1 MSWKQFENEVA
12 EQMEIGFKSP
22 DDFARFFTDKYD
34 ECVKRG
40 VDFITL
46 NPVSKGNKD
55 LMYSMLQITNLTSA
69 AALTPA
75 LYDLYFNML
84 GDAVVGYWSGATLQK
99 IVIPLIPSVGTLAN
113 IGVRENIVINP
124 GQWPKA
130 KVRPMK
136 NVRVFLKTFTSF
148 ARIHLI
154 TIKGI
159 CTTVSLYPPLPG
171 IVGDGIIQWSG
182 YKVVEP
188 KRRYITDVSNVYE
201 NPNETSRISYV
212 FEKGLE
218 VDTQKIND
226 NWVYAK
232 DTNNR
237 SGFVK
242 KEFIT
247 NKTPN

>member
-22 DDFARFFTDKYD
+22 DDFARFFTNKYD

-46 NPVSKGNKD
+46 NTVSKGNTD

-84 GDAVVGYWSGATLQK
+84 GDAVLGYWSGASLQK
-99 IVIPLIPSVGTLAN
+99 IIIPLIPSTGAIAN
-113 IGVRENIVINP
+113 IGVKENIVTSP
-124 GQWPKA
+124 GKWPKS

-136 NVRVFLKTFTSF
+136 NVKVFLKTFTSF
-148 ARIHLI
+148 ARMHLM

-188 KRRYITDVSNVYE
+188 KKRYISELSNVYE
-201 NPNETSRISYV
+201 TPNETSRISYV

-218 VDTQKIND
+218 VNTQKIND
-226 NWVYAK
+226 NWMYVK
-232 DTNNR
+232 DNNSR
-237 SGFVK
+237 GGFIK

-247 NKTPN
+247 NKNPN

>member
-55 LMYSMLQITNLTSA
+55 LMYSMLQIANLTSA

-84 GDAVVGYWSGATLQK
+84 GDAVVGYWSGATSQK
-99 IVIPLIPSVGTLAN
+99 IFIPLIPATGTFVN
-113 IGVRENIVINP
+113 IGVKENIVTFP
-124 GQWPKA
+124 GKWPKA

-148 ARIHLI
+148 ARMHLI
-154 TIKGI
+154 TIKGL

-171 IVGDGIIQWSG
+171 IVGDGVIQWTG

-188 KRRYITDVSNVYE
+188 KKRYITDVSNVYE
-201 NPNETSRISYV
+201 IPNETSTIV
-212 FEKGLE
+212 HTFEKGLE

-226 NWVYAK
+226 IWVYAK
-232 DTNNR
+232 DINNR
-237 SGFVK
+237 GGFVK

>member
-1 MSWKQFENEVA
+1 MG
-12 EQMEIGFKSP
+12 MGFKTP

-46 NPVSKGNKD
+46 NSVSKGNKD
-55 LMYSMLQITNLTSA
+55 LMYSLLQITNLTAA

-75 LYDLYFNML
+75 LYDLYFKML
-84 GDAVVGYWSGATLQK
+84 GDAVVGYWSGAKLQT
-99 IVIPLIPSVGTLAN
+99 IVIPLIPSVGSISN
-113 IGVRENIVINP
+113 IGVKNNIVTTP

-136 NVRVFLKTFTSF
+136 NVRIFLKTFSTF
-148 ARIHLI
+148 ARIHLLSL
-154 TIKGI
+154 KGL

-171 IVGDGIIQWSG
+171 IIGDGIIQWSG

-188 KRRYITDVSNVYE
+188 KKRYIANISNVYE
-201 NPNETSRISYV
+201 IPNETSKISYI

-218 VDTQKIND
+218 INAQKIND
-226 NWVYAK
+226 SWMYAK
-232 DTNNR
+232 DNNNR
-237 SGFVK
+237 SGFIK

-247 NKTPN
+247 NKNPN

>member
-1 MSWKQFENEVA
+1 MSWKQFEKEVA

-55 LMYSMLQITNLTSA
+55 LMYSMIQIANLTSA

-84 GDAVVGYWSGATLQK
+84 GDAVVGYWSGATSQK
-99 IVIPLIPSVGTLAN
+99 IFIPLIPATGTFVN
-113 IGVRENIVINP
+113 IGVKDNIVTFP
-124 GQWPKA
+124 GKWPRA

-148 ARIHLI
+148 ARMHLI
-154 TIKGI
+154 TIKGL

-171 IVGDGIIQWSG
+171 IVGDGVIQWTG

-188 KRRYITDVSNVYE
+188 KKRYITDVSDVYE
-201 NPNETSRISYV
+201 IPNETSTIV
-212 FEKGLE
+212 HTFEKGLE

-226 NWVYAK
+226 IWVYAK
-232 DTNNR
+232 DINNR
-237 SGFVK
+237 GGFVK

>member
-1 MSWKQFENEVA
+1 
-12 EQMEIGFKSP
+12 
-22 DDFARFFTDKYD
+22 
-34 ECVKRG
+34 
-40 VDFITL
+40 
-46 NPVSKGNKD
+46 
-55 LMYSMLQITNLTSA
+55 
-69 AALTPA
+69 
-75 LYDLYFNML
+75 
-84 GDAVVGYWSGATLQK
+84 
-99 IVIPLIPSVGTLAN
+99 
-113 IGVRENIVINP
+113 
-124 GQWPKA
+124 
-130 KVRPMK
+130 
-136 NVRVFLKTFTSF
+136 
-148 ARIHLI
+148 
-154 TIKGI
+154 
-159 CTTVSLYPPLPG
+159 
-171 IVGDGIIQWSG
+171 VGDGIIQWSG

-232 DTNNR
+232 DINNR

>member
-1 MSWKQFENEVA
+1 MCSTKLEVA
-12 EQMEIGFKSP
+12 EQMEIGFKNP

-55 LMYSMLQITNLTSA
+55 LMYSMLQIVNLTSA

-75 LYDLYFNML
+75 LYDLYFKML
-84 GDAVVGYWSGATLQK
+84 GDAVVGYWSGAKLQT
-99 IVIPLIPSVGTLAN
+99 IVIPLIPAVGSIAN
-113 IGVRENIVINP
+113 IGVKNNIVTIP
-124 GQWPKA
+124 GQWPKS

-136 NVRVFLKTFTSF
+136 NVRIFLKTFSTF
-148 ARIHLI
+148 ARIHLLSL
-154 TIKGI
+154 KGL

-171 IVGDGIIQWSG
+171 IIGDGIIQWSG

-188 KRRYITDVSNVYE
+188 KKRYMADISNVYE
-201 NPNETSRISYV
+201 TPNETSRISYI

-218 VDTQKIND
+218 ISAQKIND
-226 NWVYAK
+226 NWMYAK
-232 DTNNR
+232 DNNNR
-237 SGFVK
+237 SGFIK

-247 NKTPN
+247 NKNPN

>member
-1 MSWKQFENEVA
+1 MSWKQFENEVT

-75 LYDLYFNML
+75 LYDLYFKML
-84 GDAVVGYWSGATLQK
+84 GDAVVGYWSGAKLQT
-99 IVIPLIPSVGTLAN
+99 ILTPLIPAVGTIGN
-113 IGVRENIVINP
+113 IGVKENIVTIP
-124 GQWPKA
+124 GQWPKS

-136 NVRVFLKTFTSF
+136 NVRVFLKTFSTF
-148 ARIHLI
+148 ARIHLLSL
-154 TIKGI
+154 KGL

-171 IVGDGIIQWSG
+171 IIGDGIIQWSG
-182 YKVVEP
+182 YKVIEP
-188 KRRYITDVSNVYE
+188 KKRYIANIVNVYNIPSE
-201 NPNETSRISYV
+201 LGSIDFT
-212 FEKGLE
+212 FDKGIE
-218 VDTQKIND
+218 VSTQTINGE
-226 NWVYAK
+226 WVYAK
-232 DTNNR
+232 DNNGNG
-237 SGFVK
+237 GFIQ

>member
-1 MSWKQFENEVA
+1 MSWKQFEKEVA

-55 LMYSMLQITNLTSA
+55 LMYSMIQIANLTSA

-84 GDAVVGYWSGATLQK
+84 GDAVVGYWSGATSQK
-99 IVIPLIPSVGTLAN
+99 IFIPLIPATGTLVN
-113 IGVRENIVINP
+113 IGVKDNIVTFP
-124 GQWPKA
+124 GKWPKA

-136 NVRVFLKTFTSF
+136 TIRVFLKTFTSF
-148 ARIHLI
+148 ARMHLI
-154 TIKGI
+154 TIKGL

-171 IVGDGIIQWSG
+171 IVGDGVIQWTG

-188 KRRYITDVSNVYE
+188 KKRYIIDVSNVYE
-201 NPNETSRISYV
+201 TPNETSSIVYT

-226 NWVYAK
+226 IWVYAK

>member
-1 MSWKQFENEVA
+1 MSWKQFEKEVA

-55 LMYSMLQITNLTSA
+55 LMYSMIQITNLISA

-84 GDAVVGYWSGATLQK
+84 GEAVVGYWSGAKSQK
-99 IVIPLIPSVGTLAN
+99 IFIPLIPAIGTFVN
-113 IGVRENIVINP
+113 IGVKENIVTFP
-124 GQWPKA
+124 GTWPKA

-148 ARIHLI
+148 ARMHLI
-154 TIKGI
+154 TIKGL

-171 IVGDGIIQWSG
+171 IVGDGVIQWSG

-188 KRRYITDVSNVYE
+188 KKRYITDVSNVYE
-201 NPNETSRISYV
+201 IPNETSSIVYT

-226 NWVYAK
+226 IWVYAK
-232 DTNNR
+232 DINNR
-237 SGFVK
+237 GGFVK

>member
-1 MSWKQFENEVA
+1 MSWKQFEKEVA

-46 NPVSKGNKD
+46 NAVSKGNKD
-55 LMYSMLQITNLTSA
+55 LMYSMLQITNLIG
-69 AALTPA
+69 ALT
-75 LYDLYFNML
+75 
-84 GDAVVGYWSGATLQK
+84 
-99 IVIPLIPSVGTLAN
+99 N
-113 IGVRENIVINP
+113 IGVKENIVTVS

-154 TIKGI
+154 SIKGL

-188 KRRYITDVSNVYE
+188 KKRYTTEIVNVYE
-201 NPNETSRISYV
+201 NPNETSNVSYV
-212 FEKGLE
+212 FEKGIE
-218 VDTQKIND
+218 VNTQKIND

-237 SGFVK
+237 RGFIK

>member
-1 MSWKQFENEVA
+1 MSWKQFEKEVG

-55 LMYSMLQITNLTSA
+55 LMYSMIQIANLTSA

-84 GDAVVGYWSGATLQK
+84 GDAVVGYWSGATSQK
-99 IVIPLIPSVGTLAN
+99 IFIPLIPATGTFVN
-113 IGVRENIVINP
+113 IGVKENIVTFP
-124 GQWPKA
+124 GKWPKA

-148 ARIHLI
+148 ARMHLI
-154 TIKGI
+154 TIKGL

-171 IVGDGIIQWSG
+171 IVGDGVIQWTG

-188 KRRYITDVSNVYE
+188 KKRYIIDVSNVYE
-201 NPNETSRISYV
+201 TPNETSSIVYS

-226 NWVYAK
+226 TWVYAK

>member
-34 ECVKRG
+34 ECIKRG

-46 NPVSKGNKD
+46 NPVNKGNKD

-69 AALTPA
+69 AALTPS

-84 GDAVVGYWSGATLQK
+84 GDAVVGYWSGTSLQK
-99 IVIPLIPSVGTLAN
+99 IMIPLIPSTGTIAN
-113 IGVRENIVINP
+113 IGVKENIVTFP
-124 GQWPKA
+124 GKWPKA

-148 ARIHLI
+148 ARIHLLSL
-154 TIKGI
+154 KGI
-159 CTTVSLYPPLPG
+159 CNTVSLYPPLPG

-188 KRRYITDVSNVYE
+188 KKRYIIDVSNVYE
-201 NPNETSRISYV
+201 TPNENSTILYI

-218 VDTQKIND
+218 VNTQTIN
-226 NWVYAK
+226 NMWVYAK
-232 DTNNR
+232 DNNGKG
-237 SGFVK
+237 GFVK

-247 NKTPN
+247 NKNPN

>member
-12 EQMEIGFKSP
+12 EQMEIGFKNP

-55 LMYSMLQITNLTSA
+55 LMYSMLQIVNLTSA

-75 LYDLYFNML
+75 LYDLYFKML
-84 GDAVVGYWSGATLQK
+84 GDAVVGYWSGAKLQT
-99 IVIPLIPSVGTLAN
+99 IVIPLIPAVGSIAN
-113 IGVRENIVINP
+113 IGVKNNIVTIP
-124 GQWPKA
+124 GQWPKS

-136 NVRVFLKTFTSF
+136 NVRIFLKTFSTF
-148 ARIHLI
+148 ARIHLLSL
-154 TIKGI
+154 KGL

-171 IVGDGIIQWSG
+171 IIGDGIIQWSG

-188 KRRYITDVSNVYE
+188 KKRYMADISNVYE
-201 NPNETSRISYV
+201 TPNETSRIGYI

-218 VDTQKIND
+218 ISAQKIND
-226 NWVYAK
+226 NWMYAK
-232 DTNNR
+232 DNNNR
-237 SGFVK
+237 SGFIK

-247 NKTPN
+247 NKNPN